1 MSDRAKVPT
10 VARRL
15 KSVSCPDGGM
25 NHLSD
30 RTLLC
35 RPCNRLKSNAFTL
48 SGLRRENKKRG
59 YLANL

>member
-1 MSDRAKVPT
+1 MRDRAKVPT
-10 VARRL
+10 IARRL
-15 KSVSCPDGGM
+15 KSISCTDGGID
-25 NHLSD
+25 HISD

-35 RPCNRLKSNAFTL
+35 GPCNRLKSNAFTL